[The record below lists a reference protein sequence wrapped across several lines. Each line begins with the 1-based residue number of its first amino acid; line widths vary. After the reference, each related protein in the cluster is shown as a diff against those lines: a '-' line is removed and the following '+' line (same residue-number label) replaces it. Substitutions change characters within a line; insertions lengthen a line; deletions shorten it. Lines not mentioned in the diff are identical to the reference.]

1 VNRETTEQDRE
12 KIFKQIRRFIP
23 DLDGEILDSAVCM
36 YTNTP
41 DLNFIVDR
49 HPEHENVIIGSVCS
63 GHGFKFA
70 PVMGEILSDL
80 ALDNTPQFD
89 LDMFSVTRFG

>member
-1 VNRETTEQDRE
+1 M
-12 KIFKQIRRFIP
+12 P
-23 DLDGEILDSAVCM
+23 DLDGEVLDSAVCM

-41 DLNFIVDR
+41 DLDFVVDR
-49 HPEHENVIIGSVCS
+49 HPEHENVIIGSACS

-80 ALDNTPQFD
+80 ALEGESEFD
-89 LDMFSVTRFG
+89 LGMFSVNRFG